1 MITVIWNLRGGKMIA
16 VISNFTVT
24 GAPGKVAASYFR
36 GARVPGPLLSGWVGT

>member
-1 MITVIWNLRGGKMIA
+1 MITVIWNLRGGKIIA